1 MLVKLIGNKK
11 IIKMNLPETVE
22 GNYWVCDDYDGEEQR
37 IINIKSLNGNWIAT
51 SNKYSKIINEKAVQK
66 NKSGEI
72 FINPSQETVIKEV
85 GLKYYEKTVV
95 SVRNSDN
102 LYVLYYYPLYENNL
116 KTYSIVD
123 DEIMIGSDKTNDVI
137 FIDNLVKNV
146 QARIFYK
153 NGKWYIENYDTTFGT
168 FLNDK
173 YIEEDKAIAV
183 GNGDIISISGIKL
196 IILDNKLSV
205 MGALDS
211 VIINKNKLKEE
222 KIEHKKMEDI
232 QIVEKNNED
241 IELYKESD
249 FFYIS
254 PRIMEKNLDESIS
267 IDPPP
272 AKKQNDNSA
281 QAMSLISS
289 LGMVMT
295 TIVTLIIAIVTMES
309 SGIKLATRIITAV
322 CMIVTALSIPIIRIA
337 MQKRN
342 KKKKERNR
350 QHEYRKYI
358 NQKIIKINEIMEKE
372 GNVLRNNSLI
382 AEQCE
387 RIILE
392 KDNELWL
399 RKIDDEDFLNINLGN
414 GTRTIDIGIQKQ
426 DPPFVIE
433 PDNLS
438 DIYYNVVNGS
448 RTISDVPITISLVK
462 EKIASV
468 IGKDINVLHEYMK
481 SIILQI
487 IALQNYRNLKLV
499 FFVKNQDDWDYVKLL
514 PHVWDDSNTVRF
526 FASSRNDV
534 NEVSQYLEEE
544 ISERLPDDS
553 NPWSARKFDY
563 SKVDTYYLIITD
575 NYRELQDIK
584 IINTILE
591 NDDNLGFS
599 LLCISN
605 NITQL
610 PNKCKTFIEINE
622 DRSMV
627 FENEGLTTITQDF
640 QVDNFE
646 DFDYSRITKTMAN
659 IPIKHSSSKALTLPT
674 HYNFLEMFNS
684 GNIEQLNI
692 FDRWN
697 NNDSTISL
705 QAQIGIDVQGNPI
718 YLDAHEKYHG
728 PHGLIAGTTGS
739 GKSEFI
745 ITYILSLAINYH
757 PDDVT
762 FVLIDYKGGG
772 LAGAFKKKNVQLPHL
787 VGTITNIDT
796 VGLQRS
802 LESIQ
807 SELRRRQV
815 KFNEAK
821 NITNESTI
829 DIYKYQKYYH
839 DKVLKEPIS
848 HLFIICDEFAELK
861 QQQPDFMAELMS
873 VSRIG
878 RSLGVHLI
886 LATQKPAGIV
896 NEQIRSNSKFGVC
909 LKVQD
914 KSDSKDIIK
923 RPDAAS
929 LKNAGQF
936 YINVGN
942 DEYFALGQSGY
953 TGVEYVPSN
962 IVKKEIDDSV
972 EFVSNTGNVIKKI
985 ETRKKENTNNEKK
998 KRGDQLTNIVNY
1010 LAELAERKNI
1020 VEKSLW
1026 LEPIPE
1032 KIYIS
1037 KLRKKYK
1044 VEAKE
1049 NIINPII
1056 GEYDDPFNQLQNVLT
1071 LNLTKD
1077 GNTLIYGSADS
1088 GKEELL
1094 SAILYDSMICH
1105 TSEEVQFY
1113 IVDFGSEILN
1123 MFREAPNVGDVM
1135 IPEDTEKIMRMF
1147 KMIKKKIKERKELLF
1162 NYNGDYNLYLKTSG
1176 KKMPMIVIMIN
1187 EFGNFL
1193 QTFSR
1198 QEDEFVKLFKESN
1211 KYGIVFI
1218 STVNGPN
1225 EIRSRIG
1232 QNFRRKISLQL
1243 ISGDYTMIFTK
1254 ARKKKPSNIVGRG
1267 LCTLDDDMVYEFQTA
1282 KMFINENITESVKEF
1297 IKKLKK
1303 KNKTIA
1309 PPIPVVPKIVNIED
1323 IKDKLTDLSN
1333 VPIGISTRSIDP
1345 YTYNFEKDI
1354 VTVITASDIDKTV
1367 PFIVNLMNEIKLLD
1381 NVNITL
1387 IDEVELLKMNQDDFV
1402 TRFNK
1407 MTIRM
1412 NENYVNKEEKRI
1424 LYIIL
1429 GIGKFMD
1436 LLGTE
1441 KERFTSNL
1449 NGARL
1454 AQNCNFIV
1462 VDSYSKIK
1470 ACQLDSWYKKY
1481 VNPNTGIFIGTGFDT
1496 QTLWTSNLERKD
1508 ISNIDDTYGYALVK
1522 RKAMHLKLLGMKVEE
1537 DDNE

>member
-11 IIKMNLPETVE
+11 IIKMNLPETIE
-22 GNYWVCDDYDGEEQR
+22 GNYWLNDNYDGEEQK
-37 IINIKSLNGNWIAT
+37 IINIKSSGNNWIA
-51 SNKYSKIINEKAVQK
+51 SSSKYSKIINEKAVKK
-66 NKSGEI
+66 NKNGELYI
-72 FINPSQETVIKEV
+72 SSSVGTVIKEI
-85 GLKYYEKTVV
+85 GIKYYEKAII
-95 SVRNSDN
+95 SVRNADN
-102 LYVLYYYPLYENNL
+102 LYILYSYPIYEKKI
-116 KTYSIVD
+116 KTYSIAD
-123 DEIMIGSDKTNDVI
+123 DEITIGSEKNNDI
-137 FIDNLVKNV
+137 IILDNLVKNL
-146 QARIFYK
+146 QARIFQR
-153 NGKWYIENYDTTFGT
+153 NGKWYIENFDTIFGT

-173 YIEEDKAIAV
+173 YINENDINQIE
-183 GNGDIISISGIKL
+183 NGDLITIFGIK
-196 IILDNKLSV
+196 IMILNNQINI
-205 MGALDS
+205 MGTLDS
-211 VIINKNKLKEE
+211 VIINKNKLHEE
-222 KIEHKKMEDI
+222 IVIHKHQNELQIE
-232 QIVEKNNED
+232 EKNNEE

-249 FFYIS
+249 FFYVS
-254 PRIMEKNLDESIS
+254 PRIMEKDIEETIS

-272 AKKQNDNSA
+272 AKKSNDQSS
-281 QAMSLISS
+281 QAMSVISS

-295 TIVTLIIAIVTMES
+295 SLVSLILALITMES
-309 SGIKLATRIITAV
+309 SGIKMVTK
-322 CMIVTALSIPIIRIA
+322 IVTAVTMIFVAISIPIIRIILL
-337 MQKRN
+337 KRN
-342 KKKKERNR
+342 RKRKETKR

-358 NQKIIKINEIMEKE
+358 NQKIIKINDIMEKE
-372 GNVLRNNSLI
+372 GEVLRNNSLI
-382 AEQCE
+382 PEQCE

-392 KDNELWL
+392 KDNELWS
-399 RKIDDEDFLNINLGN
+399 RKIDDEDFLCVNLGN
-414 GTRTIDIGIQKQ
+414 GNRTINIGIEKQ
-426 DPPFVIE
+426 DPPFE
-433 PDNLS
+433 LEEDNLS
-438 DIYYNVVNGS
+438 EIYYNVLNGS
-448 RTISDVPITISLVK
+448 RTIKNVPISISLVN
-462 EKIASV
+462 ERITSV
-468 IGKDINVLHEYMK
+468 IGKDMNSLLKYMK
-481 SIILQI
+481 SIVLQV

-499 FFVKNQDDWDYVKLL
+499 FFVKKEEDWDYVKLL
-514 PHVWDDSNTVRF
+514 PHIWDDSNTVRF

-534 NEVSQYLEEE
+534 NEISQFLEEE
-544 ISERLPDDS
+544 LNERLPDDANS
-553 NPWSARKFDY
+553 WGGKQFDY
-563 SKVDTYYLIITD
+563 KKSDTYYLIITD
-575 NYRELQDIK
+575 NYRELQDTR
-584 IINTILE
+584 IINAILNNE
-591 NDDNLGFS
+591 NNLGFS
-599 LLCISN
+599 LLCIST

-610 PNKCKTFIEINE
+610 PNKCKTFIEVNNDNSRI
-622 DRSMV
+622 
-627 FENEGLTTITQDF
+627 FENKGLSTITQDF
-640 QVDNFE
+640 KVDKSE
-646 DFDYSRITKTMAN
+646 SFDYSRITKTVSN
-659 IPIKHSSSKALTLPT
+659 IPIKHTSSKALTLPS

-697 NNDSTISL
+697 SNDSTISL
-705 QAQIGIDVQGNPI
+705 QAQIGIDAQGNPI

-829 DIYKYQKYYH
+829 DIYKYQRYYH
-839 DKVLKEPIS
+839 EGILKEPIS

-896 NEQIRSNSKFGVC
+896 NDQIRSNSKFGVC

-923 RPDAAS
+923 RPDAAL

-953 TGVEYVPSN
+953 TGAKYEPSN
-962 IVKKEIDDSV
+962 VVKKDINDSV
-972 EFVSNTGNVIKKI
+972 EFISNTGNIIKKI
-985 ETRKKENTNNEKK
+985 ETKKNEINIETKK
-998 KRGDQLTNIVNY
+998 KRGDQLTNIVSY
-1010 LAELAERKNI
+1010 LDDLAKRKNI
-1020 VEKSLW
+1020 EEKSLW
-1026 LEPIPE
+1026 LEPIPD

-1044 VEAKE
+1044 VQAEE
-1049 NIINPII
+1049 NVINPII
-1056 GEYDDPFNQLQNVLT
+1056 GEYDDPFNQKQNVLT

-1077 GNTLIYGSADS
+1077 GNTLIYGSSDS
-1088 GKEELL
+1088 GKEDLL
-1094 SAILYDSMICH
+1094 LAVLYDSMICH
-1105 TSEEVQFY
+1105 TSEEVEFY

-1123 MFREAPNVGDVM
+1123 IFREAPNVGDVM
-1135 IPEDTEKIMRMF
+1135 TAEDSEKIIRMF
-1147 KMIKKKIKERKELLF
+1147 KMIKKKTRERKEKLI

-1176 KKMPMIVIMIN
+1176 QKMPLITIIIN

-1193 QTFSR
+1193 QAFSR
-1198 QEDEFVKLFKESN
+1198 QEDDLVKLFKECN

-1218 STVNGPN
+1218 ISVSNPN
-1225 EIRSRIG
+1225 EIKSRIA
-1232 QNFRRKISLQL
+1232 QNFRRKLSLQL
-1243 ISGDYTMIFTK
+1243 ISGDYTVIFNK
-1254 ARKKKPSNIVGRG
+1254 ARKKRPSSFTGRG
-1267 LCTLDDDMVYEFQTA
+1267 LCTIDDDKIYEFQTA
-1282 KMFINENITESVKEF
+1282 KMFMNENITESVKQF

-1303 KNKTIA
+1303 KNKVLA
-1309 PPIPVVPKIVNIED
+1309 PAIPVVPKFVNID
-1323 IKDKLTDLSN
+1323 DLKSKLNGLSSI
-1333 VPIGISTRSIDP
+1333 PIGISTRSIEP
-1345 YTYNFEKDI
+1345 YVYNFEKDI
-1354 VTVITASDIDKTV
+1354 VSVITASDVDIMA
-1367 PFIVNLMNEIKLLD
+1367 PFITNLMNEIKLLN

-1387 IDEVELLKMNQDDFV
+1387 LDEIELLRMNQDDFV

-1407 MTIRM
+1407 MTRRL
-1412 NENYVNKEEKRI
+1412 NENYINKEEKRI

-1429 GIGKFMD
+1429 GIGKFMES
-1436 LLGTE
+1436 LGTE

-1454 AQNCNFIV
+1454 ANNCNFIV
-1462 VDSYSKIK
+1462 IDSYNKIRS
-1470 ACQLDSWYKKY
+1470 CQMDTWYKKY
-1481 VNPNTGIFIGTGFDT
+1481 VVPNTGIFIGNGFDS
-1496 QTLWTSNLERKD
+1496 QTLWSSNLERKD
-1508 ISNIDDTYGYALVK
+1508 ITNIDNTYGYAMVK
-1522 RKAMHLKLLGMKVEE
+1522 RKTTHIKLLGMKVEDE
-1537 DDNE
+1537 DYE